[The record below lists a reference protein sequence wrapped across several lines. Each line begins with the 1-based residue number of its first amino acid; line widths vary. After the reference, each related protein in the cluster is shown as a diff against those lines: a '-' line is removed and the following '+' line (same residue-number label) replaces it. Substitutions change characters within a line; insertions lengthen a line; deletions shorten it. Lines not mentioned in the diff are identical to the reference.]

1 VFCWSIV
8 IRNATQL
15 VLNDEVTQKL
25 YKPRDNGSKTGT
37 LLDVARPLQVGD
49 ATIDTNA
56 SPIFG

>member
-1 VFCWSIV
+1 
-8 IRNATQL
+8 
-15 VLNDEVTQKL
+15 VLNDEVTLKL

-49 ATIDTNA
+49 ATIDTNV

>member
-25 YKPRDNGSKTGT
+25 YEPRGNGSKTGT
-37 LLDVARPLQVGD
+37 LLDVARPLQLGD
-49 ATIDTNA
+49 ATIDTKV